1 MNDILETLTIDG
13 YAVEIFHDPDIVK
26 SPHIW
31 CSSTLCIAHRRY
43 NFGGEHLSGDAGSFA
58 EAFAW
63 HLAEQGLHERD
74 IICLPIYM
82 YEHGG
87 IVLNAVLSMTAGT
100 AAKSVF
106 STRGVPTFAVSL
118 ASSASALSWNAAS
131 MTVCAAKSRHYPPG
145 PMAISTVFA
154 FPPWILPAAATTA
167 GIIAHPACWKRQ
179 RKTSA
184 TPYGNSA
191 MITSAA

>member
-1 MNDILETLTIDG
+1 MNDILENLTIDG
-13 YAVEIFHDPDIVK
+13 YAVEIYPDCDVEN
-26 SPHIW
+26 PHTW

-87 IVLNAVLSMTAGT
+87 IVLKCCPFNDRWA

-118 ASSASALSWNAAS
+118 ASSASALR
-131 MTVCAAKSRHYPPG
+131 M
-145 PMAISTVFA
+145 
-154 FPPWILPAAATTA
+154 
-167 GIIAHPACWKRQ
+167 
-179 RKTSA
+179 
-184 TPYGNSA
+184 
-191 MITSAA
+191 

>member
-1 MNDILETLTIDG
+1 MNDMLETLTIDG

-26 SPHIW
+26 SPHTW

-87 IVLNAVLSMTAGT
+87 IVLKCCPFNDRWDSGQVGFLYERRTDIRREFGVKRISPKLECRIYDRLRGEIETLSAWANGGYLRFSHSRPGYCLRRLLRLGSSRIRPAGSGNGRHPLRRTAT
-100 AAKSVF
+100 A
-106 STRGVPTFAVSL
+106 P
-118 ASSASALSWNAAS
+118 
-131 MTVCAAKSRHYPPG
+131 
-145 PMAISTVFA
+145 
-154 FPPWILPAAATTA
+154 
-167 GIIAHPACWKRQ
+167 
-179 RKTSA
+179 
-184 TPYGNSA
+184 
-191 MITSAA
+191 